1 MPAMRLSPPLRDA
14 WLRIFIVGALPS
26 LALAGCGGGT
36 EDAFAPACPGAA
48 IVRDAADLSR
58 FRGGAHDL
66 VDTVLAGRITG
77 INGNCKR
84 DGADTVVTTVQVGI
98 ELTRGPAAPGREAR
112 VAYFVAVLDGE
123 RILDK
128 QAFPLRAEFPANTDR
143 LRLAGDDVELRLPVR
158 PDKTA
163 AAYRI
168 QVGFQLTPEE
178 LEYNRQRAQR

>member
-1 MPAMRLSPPLRDA
+1 MPAMRLSTPLRA
-14 WLRIFIVGALPS
+14 VWLCVPLLLP
-26 LALAGCGGGT
+26 LAGCGDGT
-36 EDAFAPACPGAA
+36 TDAFAPACPGVN
-48 IVRDAADLSR
+48 IIKDAADLSR
-58 FRGGAHDL
+58 YRGDAHDL
-66 VDTVLAGRITG
+66 IDNVLAARITG

-98 ELTRGPAAPGREAR
+98 ELTRGPAAPGREAQL
-112 VAYFVAVLDGE
+112 AYFVAVLDGD

-128 QAFPLRAEFPANTDR
+128 QTFPLRAEFPPNTDR
-143 LRLAGDDVELRLPVR
+143 LRLAGDDVELRLKVR

-168 QVGFQLTPEE
+168 QVGFQLTPAE